1 MELCYRGRPLV
12 LWDWLIVFF
21 LQVKCDSTGQHFKTS
36 EALRCYY
43 LLFAF
48 YLEVI
53 IDLQEVARVMQK
65 GAVSPSLRCYFISS
79 V

>member
-1 MELCYRGRPLV
+1 MTRQAS
-12 LWDWLIVFF
+12 ISK
-21 LQVKCDSTGQHFKTS
+21 LQK
-36 EALRCYY
+36 
-43 LLFAF
+43 LLGVITCFFAF